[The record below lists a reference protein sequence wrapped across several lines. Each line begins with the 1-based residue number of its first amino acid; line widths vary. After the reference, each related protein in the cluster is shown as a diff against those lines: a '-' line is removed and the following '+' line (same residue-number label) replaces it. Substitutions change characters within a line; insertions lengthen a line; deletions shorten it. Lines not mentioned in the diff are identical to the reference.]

1 MNECTF
7 SYADG
12 HKCSEKAAPEL
23 KPGLCG
29 KHQRWTLKY
38 GKKEHMMAND
48 PRLEDAEAQPYKTAC
63 AWCKRIM
70 QDGPQPDSQ
79 VSHGIC
85 PECLAKM
92 EKDLNMNLH
101 KNEAQ
106 MGKVLN
112 FVDRFLEDTGSSDDA
127 DRK

>member
-38 GKKEHMMAND
+38 GKKKHILAND
-48 PRLEDAEAQPYKTAC
+48 PGLEAVDGPYRTKC
-63 AWCKRIM
+63 AWCGITTK
-70 QDGPQPDSQ
+70 DGPQPDSE

-92 EKDLNMNLH
+92 EKDLNMTLH
-101 KNEAQ
+101 KNEA
-106 MGKVLN
+106 
-112 FVDRFLEDTGSSDDA
+112 ED
-127 DRK
+127 